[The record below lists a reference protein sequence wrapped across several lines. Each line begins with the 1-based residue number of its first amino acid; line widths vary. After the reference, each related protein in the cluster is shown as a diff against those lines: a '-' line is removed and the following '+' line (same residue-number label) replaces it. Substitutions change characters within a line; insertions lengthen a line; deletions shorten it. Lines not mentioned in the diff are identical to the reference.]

1 MEIGNII
8 IQIIEIVGN
17 QIQEQSLQ
25 LQTFF
30 GLAKRKNLKNLNNIL
45 DI

>member
-1 MEIGNII
+1 MEIGNTI

-25 LQTFF
+25 LQTYF
-30 GLAKRKNLKNLNNIL
+30 GLAKRKNLNSLNNIS